1 MSNLEASDPDL
12 NSDSDTESFYSP
24 INSSKTSETP
34 NVKKRPCLLTSTSSD
49 SPSPKVQNAVK
60 KVRQSRTDTPP
71 STLNKMDAEMQN
83 FFKDQILKSE
93 GRIKNELMDVRKAM
107 SDFKI
112 EVIDRVNSVNTQV
125 LRLKLELDGVTAQ
138 LRKKN
143 LIIQGLP
150 EKKDESWNDL
160 ENAIKELY
168 EKLSIPGT
176 PDFDDCFRLGKPAE
190 GKIRPVILKLIRIR
204 DKKMLLAQTRKLKG
218 TKIFVNED
226 HSIEERKMLS
236 ILRSREKELRR
247 DHPEARVYIRG
258 KNLIFKKGL
267 NSQIFFVNGAMQ
279 LEQKQRG
286 TQDNDME

>member
-176 PDFDDCFRLGKPAE
+176 PDLENRQK
-190 GKIRPVILKLIRIR
+190 
-204 DKKMLLAQTRKLKG
+204 
-218 TKIFVNED
+218 
-226 HSIEERKMLS
+226 
-236 ILRSREKELRR
+236 EKY
-247 DHPEARVYIRG
+247 DPS
-258 KNLIFKKGL
+258 F
-267 NSQIFFVNGAMQ
+267 
-279 LEQKQRG
+279 
-286 TQDNDME
+286 